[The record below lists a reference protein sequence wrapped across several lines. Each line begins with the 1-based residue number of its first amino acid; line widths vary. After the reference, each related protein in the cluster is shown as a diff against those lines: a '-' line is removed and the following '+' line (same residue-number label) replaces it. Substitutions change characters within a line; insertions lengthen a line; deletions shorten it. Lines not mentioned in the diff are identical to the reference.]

1 MIIQR
6 SSVRHALAIAGALAA
21 GFVFLPGASAG
32 PADHGGH
39 AAAAPQSAA
48 DASTTFKAGD
58 ITVTAPWT
66 RATPGGAKV
75 AGGYL
80 KIVNNGTAA
89 DRLIKA
95 ESSIAGHIE
104 IHEMTMTGGVM
115 KMRPVTEDLVIK
127 PGQSVELAPGG
138 LHVMFMDL
146 KRPLKQGETVKAT
159 LAFEKA
165 GPLEVVFKVNALGA
179 TSTHKH

>member
-6 SSVRHALAIAGALAA
+6 SSVRHALAVAGALAA
-21 GFVFLPGASAG
+21 AFAFLPGASAG
-32 PADHGGH
+32 PADHAGH
-39 AAAAPQSAA
+39 AAAAPQGAVDAA
-48 DASTTFKAGD
+48 TFKAGD

-80 KIVNNGTAA
+80 KVVNNGTAP

-95 ESSIAGHIE
+95 ESSIAGHVE
-104 IHEMTMTGGVM
+104 IHEMTMSGGVM
-115 KMRPVTEDLVIK
+115 KMRPIAEGLVIK

-146 KRPLKQGETVKAT
+146 KQPLKQGDTVKAT

-165 GPLEVVFKVNALGA
+165 GPIEVVFKVNALGA

>member
-1 MIIQR
+1 MTIQR
-6 SSVRHALAIAGALAA
+6 RSVRALTIAGVLAA
-21 GFVFLPGASAG
+21 GFAFLPGAQAQ
-32 PADHGGH
+32 PADHAGH
-39 AAAAPQSAA
+39 ATAAAQQSAA
-48 DASTTFKAGD
+48 DASTFKAGD

-80 KIVNNGTAA
+80 KIVNNGSAA
-89 DRLIKA
+89 DRLVKA
-95 ESSIAGHIE
+95 ESAIAGHVE

-115 KMRPVTEDLVIK
+115 KMRPITDGLVIK
-127 PGQSVELAPGG
+127 PGQSVELAPSG

-146 KRPLKQGETVKAT
+146 KQPLKQGETVKAT

-179 TSTHKH
+179 TPTHKH